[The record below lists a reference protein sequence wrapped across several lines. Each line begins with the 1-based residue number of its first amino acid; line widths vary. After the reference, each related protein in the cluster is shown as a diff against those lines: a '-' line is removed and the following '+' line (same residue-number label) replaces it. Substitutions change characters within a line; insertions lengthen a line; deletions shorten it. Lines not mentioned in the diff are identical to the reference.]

1 MFSVHSAQSSDEEVK
16 KILSFDPGGTT
27 GYCFMVYTD
36 KEFPMMIDSGQIPDG
51 HKGFVKWWRSYG
63 VELAVGSTIV
73 CESFTLREGVP
84 GVNLEPCYVM
94 GALEGMLRN
103 QEVVYQ
109 KPTFKAY
116 CDNDALKRLGFYL
129 RGQQHAR
136 DAVRHA
142 IAYLRLREKHIPTY
156 RVGWPDDDSV

>member
-1 MFSVHSAQSSDEEVK
+1 MKH
-16 KILSFDPGGTT
+16 ILSLDPGGTT
-27 GYCFMVYTD
+27 GYAFIAYSEHTQPVML
-36 KEFPMMIDSGQIPDG
+36 SWGQIPDG
-51 HKGFVKWWRSYG
+51 HQGFIKWWREG
-63 VELAVGSTIV
+63 GIEFAVGSTIV

-94 GALEGMLRN
+94 GALEALTRRK
-103 QEVVYQ
+103 EVVYQ

-129 RGQQHAR
+129 VAQQHAR

-142 IAYLRLREKHIPTY
+142 VAYLRLKEKHKPTY
-156 RVGWPDDDSV
+156 ELGWPSDGPEY